1 MGVVREVG
9 IEQGSL
15 LNRNLRHVSFKKKFI
30 KQTIE
35 SISANTY
42 QLLFLAIS
50 LKTKFL
56 VNKQLEV
63 SLENI
68 ILLPISIT
76 KQN

>member
-1 MGVVREVG
+1 M
-9 IEQGSL
+9 
-15 LNRNLRHVSFKKKFI
+15 RHVSFKKKFI
-30 KQTIE
+30 KQTIK